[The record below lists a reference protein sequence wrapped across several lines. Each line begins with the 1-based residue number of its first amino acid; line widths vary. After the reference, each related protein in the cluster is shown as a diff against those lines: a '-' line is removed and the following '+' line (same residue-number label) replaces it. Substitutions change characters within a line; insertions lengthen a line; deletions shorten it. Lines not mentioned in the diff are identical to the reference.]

1 MKDLSRASVPFTFD
15 DLAREGSKR
24 PESVFVSLFRSEP
37 ATAEEESVEEAQAPI
52 SDEDLARRAFDDAY
66 AEGEKAGYEMG
77 MRRADLLAKR
87 LEGQIEEVT
96 LFKKTLAERLE
107 GLAVHLAVTFAEAL
121 ILRECAESRDILAGM
136 IRKAPEIYEERGEI
150 VIRVRSEDLS
160 QVKAMASENVR
171 VIADDTLREPG
182 FLIETSVGD
191 IDGRISSQIEEL
203 KNVLIGCGDA

>member
-1 MKDLSRASVPFTFD
+1 
-15 DLAREGSKR
+15 
-24 PESVFVSLFRSEP
+24 
-37 ATAEEESVEEAQAPI
+37 
-52 SDEDLARRAFDDAY
+52 
-66 AEGEKAGYEMG
+66 
-77 MRRADLLAKR
+77 
-87 LEGQIEEVT
+87 
-96 LFKKTLAERLE
+96 
-107 GLAVHLAVTFAEAL
+107 
-121 ILRECAESRDILAGM
+121 LRECAESRDILAGM
-136 IRKAPEIYEERGEI
+136 IRKALEIYEERGEI